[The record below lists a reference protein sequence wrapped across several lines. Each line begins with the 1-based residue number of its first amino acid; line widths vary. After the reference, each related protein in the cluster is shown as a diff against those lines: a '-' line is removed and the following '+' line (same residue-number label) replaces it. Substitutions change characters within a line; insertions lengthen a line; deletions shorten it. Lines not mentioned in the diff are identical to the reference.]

1 MWVHLYTPPP
11 TCLRSGS
18 PHWWHHPGHTWCL
31 PSVKRVAH
39 PSPFLLPSQ
48 LSTARARGRHWG
60 TSRRLRVRFPPILK
74 VILECPFCKHPRF
87 SLEPAPRPQV
97 PGGWSFPAQDPPSP
111 PQEEGSPEQSPW
123 AWRQEGVYTRV
134 QACLR
139 VSPRSKSSPEVTRP
153 SGGGAGQL
161 AGEERQAAVEWG
173 GCSWVPPTA

>member
-111 PQEEGSPEQSPW
+111 PPGRREPRAEPL
-123 AWRQEGVYTRV
+123 GVE
-134 QACLR
+134 A
-139 VSPRSKSSPEVTRP
+139 
-153 SGGGAGQL
+153 GGGLHACASMSSCEPKIKEQPRGDPTQRRWRRAAG
-161 AGEERQAAVEWG
+161 W
-173 GCSWVPPTA
+173 